1 MAKFNERLKALR
13 LEAGLSQ
20 QELADQLRLLS
31 EDGKGFSKSSINMYE
46 RGEREPGI
54 EALEVIADYFNT
66 DMDYL
71 TGQSEHRNKV
81 AWLDSIDRA
90 SDLDILQ
97 AQIRFEE
104 ILPIETRSYRMVGEV
119 ACGEPIFCNEEFEMY
134 VEAGTN
140 VKADCVLKARGDSMT
155 GARIY
160 DGDIVFIRYQDMVN
174 NGEIAAVIIED
185 SITLKR
191 VYYYPDKGTLIL
203 KPENPHYEDQIF
215 MGEEL
220 NQIRIFG
227 KAVAFQSD
235 VR

>member
-1 MAKFNERLKALR
+1 MPDFKDRLKLLR
-13 LEAGLSQ
+13 KEKGLSQ
-20 QELADQLRLLS
+20 QELSNQLRPLTD
-31 EDGKGFSKSSINMYE
+31 DGKGCSKSAINMYE
-46 RGEREPGI
+46 QGLRKPKI
-54 EALEVIADYFNT
+54 ETLETIADYFNV
-66 DMDYL
+66 DMAFL
-71 TGQSEHRNKV
+71 TGKSEHRNKF
-81 AWLDSIDRA
+81 AWLDSIDNKV
-90 SDLDILQ
+90 DLNILQ
-97 AQIRFEE
+97 AQIKFEE
-104 ILPIETRSYRMVGEV
+104 ISPIEKRSYRMIGEA
-119 ACGEPIFCNEEFEMY
+119 ACGEPIYCNEEFELY
-134 VEAGTN
+134 IEAGSN
-140 VKADCVLKARGDSMT
+140 INADCVLKARGDSMI

-160 DGDIVFIRYQDMVN
+160 DGDIIFIRYQDMVN

>member
-1 MAKFNERLKALR
+1 MAKFNERLKTLR

-54 EALEVIADYFNT
+54 EALEVMADYFNV

-71 TGQSEHRNKV
+71 TGKSEHRNKV
-81 AWLDSIDRA
+81 EWLDSIDRA
-90 SDLDILQ
+90 ADLDILQ
-97 AQIRFEE
+97 AQIKFEE
-104 ILPIETRSYRMVGEV
+104 VSPIEKRSYRMIGEA
-119 ACGEPIFCNEEFEMY
+119 ACGEPIYCNEEFELY
-134 VEAGTN
+134 VEAGSN
-140 VKADCVLKARGDSMT
+140 INADCVLKARGDSMI

-160 DGDIVFIRYQDMVN
+160 DGDIIFIRYQDMVN

-191 VYYYPDKGTLIL
+191 VYYYPTKGTLIL
-203 KPENPHYEDQIF
+203 KPENPLHEDQIYI
-215 MGEEL
+215 GEEL

-235 VR
+235 IR